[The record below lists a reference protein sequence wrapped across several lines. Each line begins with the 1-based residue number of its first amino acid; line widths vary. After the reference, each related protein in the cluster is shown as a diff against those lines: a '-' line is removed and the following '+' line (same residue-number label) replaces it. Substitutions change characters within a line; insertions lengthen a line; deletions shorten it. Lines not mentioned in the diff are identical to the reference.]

1 MKSVRLLK
9 GPALSNEHD
18 ITLGIREPN
27 LYCAHNSCHLN
38 KAFNLRELQPT
49 HLQNENINFC
59 PSKDL
64 LRRLMKSSRR
74 LSFSSV

>member
-18 ITLGIREPN
+18 ITLGIRGPN

-38 KAFNLRELQPT
+38 KAF
-49 HLQNENINFC
+49 
-59 PSKDL
+59 KYA
-64 LRRLMKSSRR
+64 KK
-74 LSFSSV
+74 